1 MERKRQEV
9 MVIAFVA
16 VMMTVFAAM
25 PITAMS
31 EYASPEHKAP
41 LNVTSL
47 TAAEEDITSM
57 TIVQELETQELET
70 ITFPAGTYVIP
81 MDDKQNDIIRAFGFL
96 AKVLHQ
102 NATIYRII
110 EPPDITIKTS
120 SYPAGTTYSGGP
132 VLVMPEDSA
141 AIASAQSVFP
151 SVTVDTLNESFTSNR
166 VFRVEEPTDIL
177 IIYGRWAHTQDVLDD
192 MGIPYTMV
200 NRSDVEANPSMLL
213 NYDLVVVDC
222 PGWAGSPPAEVQD
235 KIRELVYN
243 KGGEIIFT
251 DVALLDLVKI
261 FPEYN
266 IKVVLNVDG
275 VWNCTTH
282 NPPVGLTEGEFP
294 SQYYG
299 PANVMIYTEGGG
311 YVFSAV
317 GPGVRVILDCQNYS
331 GDYRILAAYFNYG
344 RGIVEGFAYHPQE
357 QVKVGPPGPGTGD
370 PNSYNVSC
378 IFYGNK
384 FVHAAKPK
392 PTPTPTAVPAIT
404 PKGLIALIG
413 LLSAIAVA
421 TISIRKKR

>member
-1 MERKRQEV
+1 MERKKQKV

-16 VMMTVFAAM
+16 VMMTAFAAM
-25 PITAMS
+25 PIIAMS
-31 EYASPEHKAP
+31 EYASSEHKIP
-41 LNVTSL
+41 LNVTSP
-47 TAAEEDITSM
+47 TAAEEVITSM
-57 TIVQELETQELET
+57 KIVQELET

-96 AKVLHQ
+96 TNVLQ

-141 AIASAQSVFP
+141 AIASAQAIFP

-222 PGWAGSPPAEVQD
+222 PGWAGSPPTEVQD
-235 KIRELVYN
+235 KIRELVN
-243 KGGEIIFT
+243 RGGEVIFT
-251 DVALLDLVKI
+251 DVALLDLAEI
-261 FPEYN
+261 FPGYTT
-266 IKVVLNVDG
+266 VVLNVYGG
-275 VWNCTTH
+275 VLNCTTH

-317 GPGVRVILDCQNYS
+317 SPGVRVILDCQNYS
-331 GDYRILAAYFNYG
+331 GGYCILAAYFNYG

-357 QVKVGPPGPGTGD
+357 QVEVGPPGPGTGD

-404 PKGLIALIG
+404 PNGLIALIG

>member
-1 MERKRQEV
+1 MERKKQEV
-9 MVIAFVA
+9 IVIAFVA
-16 VMMTVFAAM
+16 VMTAFAAM

-41 LNVTSL
+41 LNVTTP
-47 TAAEEDITSM
+47 TAAEEVITSM

-96 AKVLHQ
+96 TNVLQ

-141 AIASAQSVFP
+141 AIASAQAVFP

-166 VFRVEEPTDIL
+166 VFRVEEPTNIL
-177 IIYGRWAHTQDVLDD
+177 IIYGEWAHTQDVLDD

-222 PGWAGSPPAEVQD
+222 PGWAGFPPAEVQD
-235 KIRELVYN
+235 KIRELVN
-243 KGGEIIFT
+243 RGGEVIFT
-251 DVALLDLVKI
+251 DIALLDLAVT
-261 FPEYN
+261 FPGYTT
-266 IKVVLNVDG
+266 VVPNVDG

-294 SQYYG
+294 SQYDG
-299 PANVMIYTEGGG
+299 PANVMIYTMGGG

-317 GPGVRVILDCQNYS
+317 SPGVRVVLDCQNYA

-344 RGIVEGFAYHPQE
+344 RGIVEGFAYHPHE
-357 QVKVGPPGPGTGD
+357 QVEVGPPGPGTGD

-384 FVHAAKPK
+384 FVHATKPK

-404 PKGLIALIG
+404 PNGLIALIG